1 LPHKTPQTILQDLL
15 RGITRL
21 RAHCWRILIGA
32 VPVLAVLFAL
42 YLAVLYVIVT
52 NRFEGQRWRLP
63 SKVYSDSII
72 LYPGQEINGTRLPD
86 RLRRLDYRPVPA
98 LPEHPGEYHLD
109 PDALTI
115 YLHDFEYPDH
125 VFKGFPVR
133 LVLENG
139 RITAIREIPSEN
151 RLALVEL
158 EPELIAAFFDQAWEE
173 RDLVR
178 LNEVPRHLIEAVLVA
193 EDNRFYQHGGIDP
206 RSLLRA
212 GWVNL
217 KARAIVQGGS
227 TLTQQLVKN
236 FYLNQ
241 ARTLS
246 RKLNE
251 IFMALLLDLRYP
263 KDEILEAYL
272 NEIYFAQS
280 GTMGVY
286 GVGQAS
292 RFYFGKRP
300 QELTL
305 GESALLA
312 GMIKSPNLYSPFHD
326 PKRAAARKAHVLD
339 RMLTLNKIGRE
350 DDRQAL
356 LEPIPAS
363 RPVLQERFAPYF
375 VDFVR
380 QQLAE
385 HYSPAVLSSEGL
397 RIFTTLDTQQQR
409 AAEETLVK
417 GLSGL
422 ETAYPH
428 LRRDDPI
435 ARLQGI
441 LIAVQPQTG
450 QIKAMVGGRD
460 YAVSQFNRASHAKR
474 QPGSLFKPF
483 VYATALTQGITVEGS
498 PYTPATQIDDSPISL
513 VSPDGVW
520 SPQNYDKVY
529 HGTVTLR
536 TALENSM
543 NVATVRL
550 ADMIGTEKVIATAEA
565 MGIRTPMK
573 NVPSLAL
580 GTSEVVPLEIAIAY
594 GTIANGGIRVE
605 PLAVKEVVSTDGR
618 VLERRTFEMTP
629 ALTPQQAY
637 LLTTLLE
644 GVVKRGTAK
653 GVVSR
658 GFTRPAA
665 GKTGTTSNDKDAWF
679 LGFTPD
685 LLSLVW
691 VGFDAGPAGESSPAD
706 LKLTGSQA
714 ALPIWTDFMIQA
726 TAGQPVSRFNVPPG
740 IIFELIDPNSGLI
753 SGRDCPNGIREAFIQ
768 GTEPQRHCGES
779 DGLPKKFYR
788 WFKGMISSR

>member
-1 LPHKTPQTILQDLL
+1 MDRKILHDLRRGLDRLWRGRGRIAAWGLPILGLVF
-15 RGITRL
+15 
-21 RAHCWRILIGA
+21 A
-32 VPVLAVLFAL
+32 V
-42 YLAVLYVIVT
+42 YLAVLYAIVT
-52 NRFEGQRWRLP
+52 DRFEGRRWRLP

-72 LYPGQEINGTRLPD
+72 LYPGQEINGIRLSD
-86 RLRRLDYRPVPA
+86 RLRRLDYHPIPED
-98 LPEHPGEYHLD
+98 PEHPGEYNLE
-109 PDALTI
+109 PDGLTI

-125 VFKGFPVR
+125 VFKGFTVR

-139 RITAIREIPSEN
+139 RITAIREVPSEN

-158 EPELIAAFFDQAWEE
+158 EPELIAAFFDEAWEE
-173 RDLVR
+173 RDLIR
-178 LNEVPRHLIEAVLVA
+178 LDEVPRNLIEAVLAA
-193 EDNRFYQHGGIDP
+193 EDHRFYQHGGIDP

-212 GWVNL
+212 AWVNL
-217 KARAIVQGGS
+217 KAGAIVQGGS

-241 ARTLS
+241 ERTFS

-251 IFMALLLDLRYP
+251 IFMAMLLDLRYS
-263 KDEILEAYL
+263 KDEIIEAYL

-312 GMIKSPNLYSPFHD
+312 GMIKSPNLYSPFND
-326 PKRAAARKAHVLD
+326 PKRAAARKAYVLD

-350 DDRQAL
+350 ESVEARI
-356 LEPIPAS
+356 EPIPAG
-363 RPVLQERFAPYF
+363 RPVILERFAPYF

-380 QQLAE
+380 RQLVE
-385 HYSPAVLSSEGL
+385 HYSPEVLSSEGL
-397 RIFTTLDTQQQR
+397 RIFTTLDTLLQR
-409 AAEETLVK
+409 AAEEILTE
-417 GLSGL
+417 GLGGL
-422 ETAYPH
+422 EAAYPH

-435 ARLQGI
+435 AKLQGV

-460 YAVSQFNRASHAKR
+460 YAVSQYNRAAQARR

-483 VYATALTQGITVEGS
+483 VYAAALTQGVTAEGA
-498 PYTPATQIDDSPISL
+498 PYTSATQIEDSPVSL
-513 VSPDGVW
+513 TSPDGVW
-520 SPQNYDKVY
+520 NPQNYDKVY

-550 ADMIGTEKVIATAEA
+550 ADTIGTERVIATAEA
-565 MGIRTPMK
+565 MGIRSPMK

-605 PLAVKEVVSTDGR
+605 PIAVKEVVSADGR
-618 VLERRTFEMTP
+618 VLERRTIEMTP

-644 GVVKRGTAK
+644 GVVERGTAK

-665 GKTGTTSNDKDAWF
+665 GKTGTTSNNKDAWF

-685 LLSLVW
+685 LLGLVW

-726 TAGQPVSRFNVPPG
+726 TAGDPVSQFAVPPG
-740 IIFELIDPNSGLI
+740 IVFETIDPNSGLI
-753 SGRDCPNGIREAFIQ
+753 AGRGCPEGIREAFIQ
-768 GTEPQRHCGES
+768 GTEPRERCGGS

-788 WFKGMISSR
+788 WFKGLTSS

>member
-1 LPHKTPQTILQDLL
+1 MPRDILQTLFRDLS
-15 RGITRL
+15 RGTSRL
-21 RAHCWRILIGA
+21 WKHRRRILIGV
-32 VPVLAVLFAL
+32 VPLLTILFAI
-42 YLAVLYVIVT
+42 YLAVLYAIVT
-52 NRFEGQRWRLP
+52 HRFEGQRWRLP
-63 SKVYSDSII
+63 SKVYSDSFI
-72 LYPGQEINGTRLPD
+72 LYPGQEIDGLRLPD
-86 RLRRLDYRPVPA
+86 RLRRLDYRPVATPPA
-98 LPEHPGEYHLD
+98 HPGEYQLE
-109 PDALTI
+109 PDALTL

-125 VFKGFPVR
+125 VFNGFPVR
-133 LVLENG
+133 LDLDKG
-139 RITAIREIPSEN
+139 RITAIREEPSEN

-158 EPELIAAFFDQAWEE
+158 EPELIAAFYDQAWEE

-178 LNEVPRHLIEAVLVA
+178 LDDVPRHLIDAVLAA
-193 EDNRFYQHGGIDP
+193 EDSRFYQHGGIEP

-217 KARAIVQGGS
+217 REGAIVQGGS

-241 ARTLS
+241 SRTLS

-251 IFMALLLDLRYP
+251 IFMSILLDLRYP

-286 GVGQAS
+286 GIGQAS
-292 RFYFGKRP
+292 RFYFGKPPR
-300 QELTL
+300 ELTL

-312 GMIKSPNLYSPFHD
+312 GMIKSPNIYSPFHN
-326 PKRAAARKAHVLD
+326 PKRAAARKAYVLD
-339 RMLTLNKIGRE
+339 RMLTLNRIGPE
-350 DDRQAL
+350 DHRKAL
-356 LEPIPAS
+356 DEPLPSGA
-363 RPVLQERFAPYF
+363 PVQQERFAPYF

-385 HYSPAVLSSEGL
+385 HYEPEVLTSEGF

-409 AAEETLVK
+409 TAETVLSK
-417 GLSGL
+417 GLRGL
-422 ETAYPH
+422 ESAYPH
-428 LRRDDPI
+428 LRRGDP
-435 ARLQGI
+435 AAKLQGI

-450 QIKAMVGGRD
+450 QIKALVGGRN
-460 YAVSQFNRASHAKR
+460 YAVSQFNRAVQARR

-483 VYATALTQGITVEGS
+483 VYAAALSHAVTADGS
-498 PYTPATQIDDSPISL
+498 PYTAATRIEDTPVSL
-513 VSPDGVW
+513 PSPDGLW
-520 SPQNYDKVY
+520 TPQNFDKVY

-536 TALENSM
+536 TALENSL
-543 NVATVRL
+543 NAATVRL
-550 ADMIGTEKVIATAEA
+550 ADSIGTERVIAMAQA
-565 MGIRTPMK
+565 MGIRSPLK

-605 PLAVKEVVSTDGR
+605 PIAVKEVVSADGR
-618 VLERRTFEMTP
+618 VLERQTLDMTP
-629 ALTPQQAY
+629 ALTPQQAF

-644 GVVKRGTAK
+644 GVVERGTGR

-658 GFTRPAA
+658 GFTRPVA

-714 ALPIWTDFMIQA
+714 ALPIWTDFMKQA
-726 TAGQPVSRFNVPPG
+726 TDGQPVSRFSVPPG
-740 IIFELIDPNSGLI
+740 IVFETIDPASGLI
-753 SGRDCPNGIREAFIQ
+753 SGRDCPEGIREAFIQ
-768 GTEPQRHCGES
+768 GTQPQLHCGEP
-779 DGLPKKFYR
+779 DRLPNKIYR
-788 WFKGMISSR
+788 WFKQLIS

>member
-1 LPHKTPQTILQDLL
+1 LSPSLPNHLRRGLDWLRRHRGRIAIWGLPIL
-15 RGITRL
+15 
-21 RAHCWRILIGA
+21 
-32 VPVLAVLFAL
+32 AL
-42 YLAVLYVIVT
+42 GFSVYLAVLYQIVT
-52 NRFEGQRWRLP
+52 DRFEGKRWKLP
-63 SKVYSDSII
+63 SKIYSDSFI
-72 LYPGQEINGTRLPD
+72 LYTGLEIHGARVLE
-86 RLRRLDYRPVPA
+86 RLRRLDYHPVTG
-98 LPEHPGEYHLD
+98 LPQNPGEYHIEED
-109 PDALTI
+109 GLTL

-133 LVLENG
+133 LALDNG
-139 RITAIREIPSEN
+139 RIAGIREIPAEN
-151 RLALVEL
+151 RLALIEV
-158 EPELIAAFFDQAWEE
+158 EPELIAAFYDQSWEE
-173 RDLVR
+173 RDLIR
-178 LNEVPRHLIEAVLVA
+178 LDEVPGYLIEAVLAA
-193 EDNRFYQHGGIDP
+193 EDSRFYQHGGIDP

-212 GWVNL
+212 AWVDL
-217 KARAIVQGGS
+217 RAGAIVQGGS

-241 ARTLS
+241 ERTFS

-251 IFMALLLDLRYP
+251 IFMAILLDLRYS

-286 GVGQAS
+286 GIGQAS
-292 RFYFGKRP
+292 RFYFGKAPR
-300 QELTL
+300 ELTL

-326 PKRAAARKAHVLD
+326 PKRAAARKAYVLE
-339 RMLTLNKIGRE
+339 RLVKLNRIVRE
-350 DDRQAL
+350 DQLRAV
-356 LEPIPAS
+356 LEPVPTS
-363 RPVLQERFAPYF
+363 RPTVQQRFAPYF

-380 QQLAE
+380 QQLAD
-385 HYSPAVLSSEGL
+385 HYSPEVLSSEGL

-409 AAEETLVK
+409 SAEEVVSK
-417 GLSGL
+417 GLSKL
-422 ETAYPH
+422 ESSYPH
-428 LRRDDPI
+428 LRRDDP
-435 ARLQGI
+435 AAKLQGI

-460 YAVSQFNRASHAKR
+460 YAVSQFNRTVQARR

-483 VYATALTQGITVEGS
+483 VYAAALSQAVTVDGS
-498 PYTPATQIDDSPISL
+498 PYTPSTLIEDSPLSL
-513 VSPDGVW
+513 DSPEGAW
-520 SPQNYDKVY
+520 SPQNYDKIY
-529 HGTVTLR
+529 HGAVTLR

-550 ADMIGTEKVIATAEA
+550 ADSIGIERVIATATA
-565 MGIRTPMK
+565 MGIRSPMK

-580 GTSEVVPLEIAIAY
+580 GTSEVAPIEIALAY

-605 PLAVKEVVSTDGR
+605 PIAVKEVVSADGR
-618 VLERRTFEMTP
+618 VLERRMLEMTP
-629 ALTPQQAY
+629 VLTPQQAY

-644 GVVKRGTAK
+644 GVVERGTGTA
-653 GVVSR
+653 VVRR

-691 VGFDAGPAGESSPAD
+691 IGFDAGPAGESSPAD

-714 ALPIWTDFMIQA
+714 ALPIWTDFMIRA
-726 TAGQPVSRFNVPPG
+726 TAGEPVSQFAVPPG
-740 IIFELIDPNSGLI
+740 IVFVTVDPLSGRI
-753 SGRDCPNGIREAFIQ
+753 TGRDCPEGIRGAFIQ
-768 GTEPQRHCGES
+768 GTEPTRRCGET
-779 DGLPKKFYR
+779 DRPPNKFYR
-788 WFKGMISSR
+788 WFKGLISSR